1 MSAIPATASL
11 VKAYLEIKER
21 PGPSTR
27 GGSSGGGGSRL
38 NNGLGT
44 LTFRFNPK
52 QYTITK
58 TSKWSAT
65 PRAVGG
71 TSAPEAQHI
80 GPEPRTLNLELFFDE
95 SDSSDGNVSAD
106 ITALMQC
113 CNPRESTH
121 APPVV
126 LFGWGAN
133 VTFEAYVSSVS
144 ARYTMFRH
152 DGTPFRAA
160 ATITLTEHLEVQPA
174 QNPTS
179 GTRDT
184 YRSHITVVGDSLA
197 SIAYKAYGD
206 ASRWRELAE
215 ANDIDDPMRL
225 AIGQPLLVPPPA
237 ERPG

>member
-1 MSAIPATASL
+1 MSAIPATSSL

-21 PGPSTR
+21 PGPCTR

-44 LTFRFNPK
+44 LSFRFNPK
-52 QYTITK
+52 QYTIAK

-95 SDSSDGNVSAD
+95 SDSPDGDVSTD
-106 ITALMQC
+106 IAALMQC

-152 DGTPFRAA
+152 DGTPYR
-160 ATITLTEHLEVQPA
+160 A

-184 YRSHITVVGDSLA
+184 YRTHITVAGDSLA
-197 SIAYKAYGD
+197 SVAYKAYGD
-206 ASRWRELAE
+206 ASRWREIAE

-225 AIGQPLLVPPPA
+225 AIGHHLLVPPPA
-237 ERPG
+237 ERAG